1 MYLRLS
7 FYRQKSFYNLIAEF
21 SLIIIEVILMKPKAD
36 VKSAADALRDL
47 KNWVYEYAREFNLD
61 EKAVETL
68 HKKIDEVAN
77 KLAGVQ
83 CK

>member
-1 MYLRLS
+1 
-7 FYRQKSFYNLIAEF
+7 
-21 SLIIIEVILMKPKAD
+21 MKPKAD
-36 VKSAADALRDL
+36 VKPAADALRDL